1 MAGVFMSGK
10 VIATNKKAYHNYS
23 LLDKFECGIEL
34 IGPEVKSLRNGQASF
49 TDSFARIDK
58 GQIYLYNLY
67 INPYEQA
74 SYNNQEADRARR
86 LLLHKREIERLN
98 GIMTNKSLTLVPTRL
113 YFNNKGFVKVELAV
127 AEGKKLYDKR
137 QDIKKDQIK
146 REIARAV
153 KQRK

>member
-1 MAGVFMSGK
+1 MSGK